1 MAEDRR
7 MTAAQVV
14 DKLMSSEHADVV
26 RESVAWVVA
35 ELMEAE
41 VAGQIGA
48 ELGEISGERVTQRNG
63 YRPRP
68 WDTRAGEI
76 ELAIP
81 KLRQGSYFPSFLHPR
96 RRAEQ
101 ALVAVVQ
108 EAYVNGVSTR
118 KVDRLVEQMGLHL
131 TKDQVSRLCRG
142 LDEQVQIFRERPLEG
157 RYPYLWL
164 DGKIEKVRE
173 RGGVRQKCLV
183 IAYAVHE
190 SGRRE
195 VIGLDVGE
203 AETEAFW
210 REFLRSLRARGLT
223 GVRLCV
229 SDCHEGLRA
238 AIGQV
243 LGCPWQRC
251 SVHFLRNMLGHCAK
265 SQQPMISAAIRGIFQ
280 ASSGQEARERLA
292 DVIERLEPIAPK
304 VAQLL
309 LDAES
314 DLLGFYAFPREHW
327 SKLRSTNP
335 LERVNRE
342 IGRRTDVVG
351 IFPNDQSLIRLA
363 GAMLIEQNDEWLIS
377 RRYLSQES
385 LSSVLDQDD
394 HTLTKKKNKNN
405 KEVPA
410 LSAA

>member
-14 DKLMSSEHADVV
+14 DKLMNSEHADVV

-48 ELGEISGERVTQRNG
+48 ELGEVSGERVTQRNG

-142 LDEQVQIFRERPLEG
+142 LDEQVQVFRERPLEG

-203 AETEAFW
+203 SETEAFW
-210 REFLRSLRARGLT
+210 REFLRSLRARGLH

-265 SQQPMISAAIRGIFQ
+265 SQQPMISAAIRAIFT

-309 LDAES
+309 LDAEG

-351 IFPNDQSLIRLA
+351 IFPNDAALIRLA
-363 GAMLIEQNDEWLIS
+363 GALLVEQNDEWLVS

-394 HTLTKKKNKNN
+394 HTLTKENNNDN